1 MQQLEQTDLDPSGPL
16 GPEEPVRTDPSPW
29 RKAGRRFIRQ
39 PAGIIGVSLILLYVV
54 MSLVPGLIAPH
65 DPLETFRGEE
75 LAPPSPDH
83 WFGTDPIGR
92 DVFSRTVYA
101 TSLAMRVGLVSVTIG
116 VIVGSLTGFLAAFR
130 GGRVSSSIMRFWEGV
145 FAMPAVLL
153 GLALGAAIGPGLM
166 AISVAVGVAAAPA
179 LARVAYG
186 AGLQQMEVGYI
197 ETANA
202 LGIPPK
208 KVFFGHLLPNALG
221 PVLVQS
227 ALFMGVAVLLEA
239 SLSFLG
245 VGIQPPEPSWGGML
259 AESQR
264 YISQAWWYGVFP
276 GIAIAGLVLGLN
288 MCADAARDA
297 LDPRS
302 GTT

>member
-1 MQQLEQTDLDPSGPL
+1 MQQLEQRDLDPVGPH
-16 GPEEPVRTDPSPW
+16 GPEEPQRSAPSPW

-39 PAGIIGVSLILLYVV
+39 PAGIIGATLIVLYLLL
-54 MSLVPGLIAPH
+54 SFAPGLIAQH
-65 DPLETFRGEE
+65 DPLVTFRGEE
-75 LAPPSPDH
+75 LASPSGAH

-92 DVFSRTVYA
+92 DVFSRTVHA
-101 TSLAMRVGLVSVTIG
+101 TSLAMRVGLMSVTIG
-116 VIVGSLTGFLAAFR
+116 VAVGSLTGFLAAFR
-130 GGRVSSSIMRFWEGV
+130 GGRISSTIMRFWEGV

-166 AISVAVGVAAAPA
+166 AISIAVGVAAAPA

-197 ETANA
+197 ETATA
-202 LGIPPK
+202 LGIPGHRT
-208 KVFFGHLLPNALG
+208 FFGHLLPNALG
-221 PVLVQS
+221 PVLVQG

-245 VGIQPPEPSWGGML
+245 VGIQPPEPSWGAML

-276 GIAIAGLVLGLN
+276 GAAIAGLVLGLN

-302 GTT
+302 

>member
-1 MQQLEQTDLDPSGPL
+1 MQQIEQHDPDPAPAAGPDR
-16 GPEEPVRTDPSPW
+16 PVRTDPSPW

-39 PAGIIGVSLILLYVV
+39 PAGIIGTTVIVLYVL
-54 MSLVPGLIAPH
+54 MSLFPSLIAPH

-75 LAPPSPDH
+75 LASPSADH

-92 DVFSRTVYA
+92 DVFSRTIHA
-101 TSLAMRVGLVSVTIG
+101 TSLAMRVGLLAVTIG
-116 VIVGSLTGFLAAFR
+116 VVVGSLTGFLAAFR
-130 GGRVSSSIMRFWEGV
+130 SGRVSTSIMRFWEGV

-166 AISVAVGVAAAPA
+166 AISIAVGVAAAPA

-186 AGLQQMEVGYI
+186 SGLQQMEVGYI

-202 LGIPPK
+202 LGIPAHRT
-208 KVFFGHLLPNALG
+208 FFGHLLPNALG
-221 PVLVQS
+221 PVIVQA

-245 VGIQPPEPSWGGML
+245 VGIQPPQPSWGGML

-264 YISQAWWYGVFP
+264 YISTAWWYGVFP

-302 GTT
+302 

>member
-1 MQQLEQTDLDPSGPL
+1 MQQLDHVALDPTGSPA
-16 GPEEPVRTDPSPW
+16 PAASRRSEPSPW
-29 RKAGRRFIRQ
+29 RKAGRRFLRQ
-39 PAGIIGVSLILLYVV
+39 PAGIIGVTLIALYIA
-54 MSLVPGLIAPH
+54 MSVVPGWIAPH
-65 DPLETFRGEE
+65 DPLVTFRGEE
-75 LAPPSPDH
+75 LAAPSGDH

-92 DVFSRTVYA
+92 DVFSRTVHA
-101 TSLAMRVGLVSVTIG
+101 TSLAMRVGLVSVAIG
-116 VIVGSLTGFLAAFR
+116 VAVGSLTGFLAAFR
-130 GGRVSSSIMRFWEGV
+130 GGRISSAIMRFWEGV

-166 AISVAVGVAAAPA
+166 AISIAVGVAAAPA

-186 AGLQQMEVGYI
+186 AGLQQMEIGYI
-197 ETANA
+197 ETATA
-202 LGIPPK
+202 LGIPPRR
-208 KVFFGHLLPNALG
+208 VFFGHLLPNALG
-221 PVLVQS
+221 PVIVQA

-245 VGIQPPEPSWGGML
+245 VGTQPPDPSWGAML

-264 YISQAWWYGVFP
+264 YISSAWWYGVFP

-302 GTT
+302 